1 MQKTSLFILLT
12 LLTFSLSQSN
22 IKIHYQSL
30 QAYIGINEKD
40 KIFDVLSKKMKLTK
54 KRWMKKLKIFY
65 HL

>member
-22 IKIHYQSL
+22 IKIYYQYK

-40 KIFDVLSKKMKLTK
+40 KIFDVLSKKMKLSK
-54 KRWMKKLKIFY
+54 EMNEKV
-65 HL
+65 

>member
-22 IKIHYQSL
+22 IKIHYQYK

-40 KIFDVLSKKMKLTK
+40 KIFDVLSKKMKLSK
-54 KRWMKKLKIFY
+54 EMNEKV
-65 HL
+65 

>member
-40 KIFDVLSKKMKLTK
+40 KIFDVLSKKMILSKDK
-54 KRWMKKLKIFY
+54 G
-65 HL
+65 